1 MANRSGRPR
10 RRRGIARNLGTVEV
24 HPVEF
29 GGLGCGEQVSEHG
42 GMEFGRW
49 DFGDGRGLV
58 EFEALADPGACVCQS
73 CRLTRAWLAS
83 LPAGLR
89 AEH

>member
-10 RRRGIARNLGTVEV
+10 RRQRMGRNLGLVEV
-24 HPVEF
+24 YPVEVN
-29 GGLGCGEQVSEHG
+29 GLGCGEQVSEHG
-42 GMEFGRW
+42 TMEFGSW

-58 EFEALADPGACVCQS
+58 EFEAQADPGACVCPS

-89 AEH
+89 EQA